1 MVFWRKGKN
10 SDNSSKDGV
19 VRDSNE
25 AQKDK
30 KMRFENKVAVITGG
44 GSGIGAETAKQ
55 FVAEGGKVVING
67 RTQAKLEA
75 TAKAIDPTGKS
86 IATFAGDIG
95 KAATGQG
102 LVDKAVSQFGGVD
115 VLFNNAGIFGPKPFL
130 DATEEEYDNFVN
142 TILKGKFFAAQAAAK
157 AIKKRGGGAIVQT
170 GSIWG
175 LQAMGVTPS
184 AAYSAANGGVH
195 QLTKNLALELAD
207 DNIRVNS
214 VALGAV
220 VTPVYSTFM
229 SDAEIEAALPT
240 FHAIHPLGRMGMPN
254 DVVKAMLFFASE
266 DAGWITGTI
275 LPVDGGI
282 MAGRN

>member
-1 MVFWRKGKN
+1 MFWKKRKKTALGNDRQQETK
-10 SDNSSKDGV
+10 
-19 VRDSNE
+19 SNTFE
-25 AQKDK
+25 KEK

-44 GSGIGAETAKQ
+44 GSGIGAEIAKQ

-67 RTQAKLEA
+67 RTQSKLDA
-75 TAKAIDPTGKS
+75 TAKLIDPSGKS
-86 IATFAGDIG
+86 IATFAGNIG
-95 KAATGQG
+95 KVATSQG
-102 LVDKAVSQFGGVD
+102 LVETAESKFGGVD

-130 DATEEEYDNFVN
+130 DATEEEYDNFVD

-157 AIKKRGGGAIVQT
+157 AMKKRGGGSIVQT

-207 DNIRVNS
+207 DKIRVNS

-240 FHAIHPLGRMGMPN
+240 FHAIHPLGRMGMPA
-254 DVVKAMLFFASE
+254 DVVSAILFFASE
-266 DAGWITGTI
+266 DAGWITGTV

>member
-1 MVFWRKGKN
+1 MFWKKRKKENLEENSQQAKN
-10 SDNSSKDGV
+10 SNNVKQ
-19 VRDSNE
+19 E
-25 AQKDK
+25 KT
-30 KMRFENKVAVITGG
+30 MRFENKVAIITGG
-44 GSGIGAETAKQ
+44 GSGIGAEIAKQ

-67 RTQAKLEA
+67 RTQSKLDA
-75 TAKAIDPTGKS
+75 TAKLIDPSGKS
-86 IATFAGDIG
+86 IATFAGNIG
-95 KAATGQG
+95 KVATSQG
-102 LVDKAVSQFGGVD
+102 LVETAESKFGGVD
-115 VLFNNAGIFGPKPFL
+115 ILFNNAGIFGPKPFL
-130 DATEEEYDNFVN
+130 DATEEEYDNFVD

-157 AIKKRGGGAIVQT
+157 AMKKRGGGAIVQT

-240 FHAIHPLGRMGMPN
+240 FHAIHPLGRMGMPA
-254 DVVKAMLFFASE
+254 DVVSAILFFASQ
-266 DAGWITGTI
+266 DAGWITGTV

>member
-1 MVFWRKGKN
+1 
-10 SDNSSKDGV
+10 
-19 VRDSNE
+19 
-25 AQKDK
+25 
-30 KMRFENKVAVITGG
+30 MRFENKVAIITGG
-44 GSGIGAETAKQ
+44 GSGIGAEAARQ
-55 FVAEGGKVVING
+55 FVAQGGKVVING
-67 RTQAKLEA
+67 RTQSKLDAVANE
-75 TAKAIDPTGKS
+75 IDPSGAS
-86 IATFAGDIG
+86 VATFAGNIG
-95 KAATGQG
+95 IAATGQG
-102 LVDKAVSQFGGVD
+102 LVDTATERFGGVD
-115 VLFNNAGIFGPKPFL
+115 VLFNNAGIFTPKPFV
-130 DATEEEYDNFVN
+130 DATEEEYDNFVD

-157 AIKKRGGGAIVQT
+157 AMKKRGGGAIVQT
-170 GSIWG
+170 GSMWG

-195 QLTKNLALELAD
+195 QLTKNLALELAN

-240 FHAIHPLGRMGMPN
+240 FHAIHPLGRMGMPS
-254 DVVKAMLFFASE
+254 DVVNALLFFASE

>member
-1 MVFWRKGKN
+1 
-10 SDNSSKDGV
+10 
-19 VRDSNE
+19 
-25 AQKDK
+25 
-30 KMRFENKVAVITGG
+30 MRFENKVAVITGG
-44 GSGIGAETAKQ
+44 GSGIGAEIAKQ

-67 RTQAKLEA
+67 RTQSKLDA
-75 TAKAIDPTGKS
+75 TAKNIDASGKS
-86 IATFAGDIG
+86 IAAFAGNIG
-95 KAATGQG
+95 KAATSKG
-102 LVDKAVSQFGGVD
+102 LIDAAEVKFGGVD
-115 VLFNNAGIFGPKPFL
+115 ILFNNAGIFTPKPFL
-130 DATEEEYDNFVN
+130 DATEEEYDNFVD

-157 AIKKRGGGAIVQT
+157 AMKKRGGGSIVQT

-229 SDAEIEAALPT
+229 SDAEIQAALPT
-240 FHAIHPLGRMGMPN
+240 FHAIHPLGRMGVPA
-254 DVVKAMLFFASE
+254 DVVSAILFFASE

>member
-1 MVFWRKGKN
+1 MFWKKRKNPALGN
-10 SDNSSKDGV
+10 
-19 VRDSNE
+19 DSQQETKSNTLE
-25 AQKDK
+25 KEK

-44 GSGIGAETAKQ
+44 GSGIGAEIAKQ

-67 RTQAKLEA
+67 RTQSKLDA
-75 TAKAIDPTGKS
+75 TAKQIDASGKS
-86 IATFAGDIG
+86 IATFAGNIG
-95 KAATGQG
+95 KVATAQG
-102 LVDKAVSQFGGVD
+102 LVATAEAKFGGVD

-130 DATEEEYDNFVN
+130 DATEEEYDNFVD

-157 AIKKRGGGAIVQT
+157 AMKKRGGGSIVQT

-207 DNIRVNS
+207 DKIRVNS

-240 FHAIHPLGRMGMPN
+240 FHAIHPLGRMGMPA
-254 DVVKAMLFFASE
+254 DVVSAILFFASE
-266 DAGWITGTI
+266 DAGWITGTV

>member
-1 MVFWRKGKN
+1 MVFWKK
-10 SDNSSKDGV
+10 KDRAPASAV
-19 VRDSNE
+19 VNTTNE
-25 AQKDK
+25 TK
-30 KMRFENKVAVITGG
+30 KEEIMRFENKVAVITGG
-44 GSGIGAETAKQ
+44 GSGIGEETARQ
-55 FVAEGGKVVING
+55 FVAQGGKVVING
-67 RTQAKLEA
+67 RTQSKLDAVAKS
-75 TAKAIDPTGKS
+75 IDPSGKS

-102 LVDKAVSQFGGVD
+102 LVDTAVKHFGGVD
-115 VLFNNAGIFGPKPFL
+115 VLFNNAGIFTPKPFL
-130 DATEEEYDNFVN
+130 DATEEEYDNFVD

-157 AIKKRGGGAIVQT
+157 AMKKRGGGSIVQT

-175 LQAMGVTPS
+175 MQAMGVTPS

-229 SDAEIEAALPT
+229 SDEQIQAALPT
-240 FHAIHPLGRMGMPN
+240 FHAIHPLGRMGAASE
-254 DVVKAMLFFASE
+254 VVSALLFFASS
-266 DAGWITGTI
+266 DSDWITGTV

>member
-1 MVFWRKGKN
+1 MFWTNRKKNALGKN
-10 SDNSSKDGV
+10 
-19 VRDSNE
+19 RQE
-25 AQKDK
+25 ATKTNIVKQEKI
-30 KMRFENKVAVITGG
+30 MRFENKVAVITGG
-44 GSGIGAETAKQ
+44 GSGIGAEIAKQ

-67 RTQAKLEA
+67 RTQSKLDA
-75 TAKAIDPTGKS
+75 TAKLIDPSGKS
-86 IATFAGDIG
+86 IATFAGNIG
-95 KAATGQG
+95 KVATSQG
-102 LVDKAVSQFGGVD
+102 LVDTAEAKFGGVD

-130 DATEEEYDNFVN
+130 DATEEEYDNFVD
-142 TILKGKFFAAQAAAK
+142 TILKGKFFAAQAASK
-157 AIKKRGGGAIVQT
+157 AMKKRGGGSIVQT

-240 FHAIHPLGRMGMPN
+240 FHAIHPLGRMGMPA
-254 DVVKAMLFFASE
+254 DVVSAILFFASQ
-266 DAGWITGTI
+266 DAGWITGTV